1 MEGMEIMEIMEIMER
16 TEISELVILCV
27 ACVQVS
33 VLQQIGEGRATVSLG
48 EPLTATRATKNI

>member
-1 MEGMEIMEIMEIMER
+1 MEGMEIMEIMER